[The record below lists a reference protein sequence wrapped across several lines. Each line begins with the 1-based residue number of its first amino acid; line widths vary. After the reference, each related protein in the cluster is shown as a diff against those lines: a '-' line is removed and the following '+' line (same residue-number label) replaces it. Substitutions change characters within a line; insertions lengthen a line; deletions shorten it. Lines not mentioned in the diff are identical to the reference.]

1 MTEFGISPTA
11 AAGAVAVVLLLV
23 LLAEHEILRLVRSRQ
38 ARGRRSALLV
48 GIVPL
53 VAVFVLIAVLR
64 LSHIG
69 FTHP

>member
-1 MTEFGISPTA
+1 MTEFGISPTG
-11 AAGAVAVVLLLV
+11 AAGAVSVVLLVV
-23 LLAEHEILRLVRSRQ
+23 LLAEHEILRLVRTRGPRRQ
-38 ARGRRSALLV
+38 RSALLV

-53 VAVFVLIAVLR
+53 VVVFVLIAVLR